1 MEPELSASLWA
12 ATAPPPIP
20 TPPLEGERRCD
31 VAIVGGGYTGLSAAL
46 RLSEGGA
53 DAVVLEAR
61 EPGWGAS
68 GRNGGQVIPGLK
80 HDPDELFALH
90 GPKRAEAMVRTSEAA
105 ADLVFALIE
114 QHAIGCDAV
123 RTGWIQP
130 AHSADRLPLLRR
142 RFEQW
147 AKRGAAVAWLE
158 RDQVAALLGTEAYHG
173 GWLDRR
179 AGAVQPLAYARGLA
193 RAARGA
199 GATICGGSPVTALAR
214 FGDGW
219 RVQTPRGVAIAD
231 QVLLCANGYTDGL
244 WPRLRETVV
253 PVYSVQIATAPLSDN
268 IRRSIL
274 PGGQTVS
281 DTRRVLSY
289 FRLDAGGRLLMG
301 GGGSAYGGGVGRL
314 AAGLKRRVSALLPQI
329 VEPRFEHVWG
339 GRVAL
344 TLDHLPHRHVLG
356 PGLQAGL
363 GYNGRGVAMATMM
376 GRILA
381 DHALARPKPE
391 HDFPD
396 TLPAPIPLH
405 ALRGLAVTATRIYY
419 RFRDRL
425 EA

>member
-1 MEPELSASLWA
+1 MEPDLSASLWA
-12 ATAPPPIP
+12 ATAPPAIP

-80 HDPDELFALH
+80 HDPDELIALH
-90 GPKRAEAMVRTSEAA
+90 GEKRAEAMIRTSEAA
-105 ADLVFALIE
+105 ADLVFELIGK
-114 QHAIGCDAV
+114 HAIACDAV
-123 RTGWIQP
+123 RTGWVQP
-130 AHSADRLPLLRR
+130 AHSADRLPMLRR

-147 AKRGAAVAWLE
+147 AGRGADVAWLE
-158 RDQVAALLGTEAYHG
+158 RGELASLTGTERYHG

-179 AGAVQPLAYARGLA
+179 AGSVQPLAYARGLA
-193 RAARGA
+193 RAARAA
-199 GATICGGSPVTALAR
+199 GATICGDTPVTALAR

-219 RVQTPRGVAIAD
+219 RVQTPRGALVAD
-231 QVLLCANGYTDGL
+231 QVLLCTNGYTDGL

-253 PVYSVQIATAPLSDN
+253 PVYSVQIATAPLSEN
-268 IRRSIL
+268 VRGSIL
-274 PGGQTVS
+274 PDGQTVS

-289 FRLDAGGRLLMG
+289 FRLDAQGRLLMG
-301 GGGSAYGGGVGRL
+301 GGGSAYGGSIERL
-314 AAGLKRRVSALLPQI
+314 AAGLKRRVAELLPQI
-329 VEPRFEHVWG
+329 TEPRFEYVWG

-344 TLDHLPHRHVLG
+344 TMDHLPHRHVLG

-376 GRILA
+376 GQVLA

-391 HDFPD
+391 HDFPA
-396 TLPAPIPLH
+396 TNPAPIPLH
-405 ALRGLAVTATRIYY
+405 ALRGFAVTATRIYY
-419 RFRDRL
+419 RIRDRL

>member
-1 MEPELSASLWA
+1 MEPELSDSLWA
-12 ATAPPPIP
+12 ATASPAIP

-31 VAIVGGGYTGLSAAL
+31 IAIVGGGYTGLSAAL

-80 HDPDELFALH
+80 HDPGELVALH
-90 GPKRAEAMVRTSEAA
+90 GAKRAEAVIRTSEAA
-105 ADLVFALIE
+105 ADFVFALIE
-114 QHAIGCDAV
+114 KHAIACDAV
-123 RTGWIQP
+123 RSGWIQP
-130 AHSADRLPLLRR
+130 AHTADRLPMLRR

-147 AKRGAAVAWLE
+147 AGRGAEVAWLD
-158 RDQVAALLGTEAYHG
+158 RDELATLTGTERYHG
-173 GWLDRR
+173 GWIDRR

-193 RAARGA
+193 RAARAA
-199 GATICGGSPVTALAR
+199 GATICGGSPATALTR
-214 FGDGW
+214 SGDGW
-219 RVQTPRGVAIAD
+219 RVETPRGALIAD
-231 QVLLCANGYTDGL
+231 QVLLCTNGYTDGL
-244 WPRLRETVV
+244 WPKLRQTVA
-253 PVYSVQIATAPLSDN
+253 PVYSVQVATAPLSEN
-268 IRRSIL
+268 VRRSIL

-289 FRLDAGGRLLMG
+289 FRLDADGRLLMG
-301 GGGSAYGGGVGRL
+301 GGGSAYGGSIGRL
-314 AAGLKRRVSALLPQI
+314 AAGLKRRVAELFPQLA
-329 VEPRFEHVWG
+329 EPRFEHVWG

-376 GRILA
+376 GKVLA

-391 HDFPD
+391 HDFPA
-396 TLPAPIPLH
+396 TIPSPIPLH
-405 ALRGLAVTATRIYY
+405 ALRGLAITATRIYY

>member
-1 MEPELSASLWA
+1 MEPELSDSLWA
-12 ATAPPPIP
+12 ATAPSGVP

-31 VAIVGGGYTGLSAAL
+31 VAVVGGGYTGLSAAL

-80 HDPDELFALH
+80 YDPDELVALH
-90 GPKRAEAMVRTSEAA
+90 GAKRAEVMIGASEAA

-114 QHAIGCDAV
+114 KHAIACDAA
-123 RTGWIQP
+123 RSGWIQP
-130 AHSADRLPLLRR
+130 AHSTDRLPTLRR

-147 AKRGAAVAWLE
+147 ARRGADVAWLE
-158 RDQVAALLGTEAYHG
+158 RAELADALGTDAYHG

-179 AGAVQPLAYARGLA
+179 AGSVQPLAYARGLA
-193 RAARGA
+193 RAARAA

-214 FGDGW
+214 FDDGW
-219 RVQTPRGVAIAD
+219 RVQTPRGAVVAD
-231 QVLLCANGYTDGL
+231 QVLLCTNGYTGGL
-244 WPRLRETVV
+244 WPRLRETIV
-253 PVYSVQIATAPLSDN
+253 PVYSVQLATSPLSEN
-268 IRRSIL
+268 VRRSIL
-274 PGGQTVS
+274 PGGQTTS

-289 FRLDAGGRLLMG
+289 FRLDGQGRLLMG
-301 GGGSAYGGGVGRL
+301 GGGSAYGGSIARL
-314 AAGLKRRVSALLPQI
+314 AAGLKRRVAELFPQI
-329 VEPRFEHVWG
+329 AEPRFEHVWG

-344 TLDHLPHRHVLG
+344 TMDHLPHRHVLG

-376 GRILA
+376 GKVLA

-391 HDFPD
+391 HDFPASM
-396 TLPAPIPLH
+396 PRPIPLH
-405 ALRGLAVTATRIYY
+405 ALRGFAVTATRMYY

-425 EA
+425 DA

>member
-12 ATAPPPIP
+12 ATAPPAIP
-20 TPPLEGERRCD
+20 APPLEGERRCD

-80 HDPDELFALH
+80 HDPDELAALH
-90 GPKRAEAMVRTSEAA
+90 GAKKAEQMLRTSEAA
-105 ADLVFALIE
+105 ADLVFALIDK
-114 QHAIGCDAV
+114 HAIACDAL

-130 AHSADRLPLLRR
+130 AHAADRLPMLRR

-147 AKRGAAVAWLE
+147 AKRGADVAWLE
-158 RDQVAALLGTEAYHG
+158 RAEVASLTGTERYHG

-179 AGAVQPLAYARGLA
+179 GGSVQPLGYARGLA
-193 RAARGA
+193 RAARAA
-199 GATICGGSPVTALAR
+199 GATIYGGTPVTALTRA
-214 FGDGW
+214 GDGW
-219 RVQTPRGVAIAD
+219 RLSTPRGTVVAD
-231 QVLLCANGYTDGL
+231 QALLCGNGYTDGL

-253 PVYSVQIATAPLSDN
+253 PVYSVQVATAPLSEN
-268 IRRSIL
+268 VRRSIL

-289 FRLDAGGRLLMG
+289 FRLDAEGRLLMG
-301 GGGSAYGGGVGRL
+301 GGGSAYGASVERL
-314 AAGLKRRVSALLPQI
+314 AAGLKRRVGELLPQLAD
-329 VEPRFEHVWG
+329 PRFEYVWG

-376 GRILA
+376 GRVLA

-391 HDFPD
+391 HDFPA
-396 TLPAPIPLH
+396 TLPQPIPLH

>member
-12 ATAPPPIP
+12 ATAPPAIP

-80 HDPDELFALH
+80 YDPDELVALY
-90 GPKRAEAMVRTSEAA
+90 GSKRADAMIRASEAA
-105 ADLVFALIE
+105 ADLVFTLIDR
-114 QHAIGCDAV
+114 HAIACDAV
-123 RTGWIQP
+123 RSGWIQP
-130 AHSADRLPLLRR
+130 AHAADRLPMLRR
-142 RFEQW
+142 RYEQW
-147 AKRGAAVAWLE
+147 AARGADVAWL
-158 RDQVAALLGTEAYHG
+158 DAAQVASLVGSERYHG
-173 GWLDRR
+173 GWLDKR

-193 RAARGA
+193 RAARAA
-199 GATICGGSPVTALAR
+199 GATICGRSPATWMER

-219 RVQTPRGVAIAD
+219 RLRTPNGTLIAD
-231 QVLLCANGYTDGL
+231 QVLLCTNGYTDGL

-253 PVYSVQIATAPLSDN
+253 PVYSVQAATAPLGEN
-268 IRRSIL
+268 VRRSIL
-274 PGGQTVS
+274 PGGQSVS

-289 FRLDAGGRLLMG
+289 FRLDAEGRLLMG
-301 GGGSAYGGGVGRL
+301 GGGSAFAGGVGRL
-314 AAGLKRRVSALLPQI
+314 AAGLKRRVAELLPQLD
-329 VEPRFEHVWG
+329 EPRFEYIWG

-344 TLDHLPHRHVLG
+344 TLDHMPHRHVLG
-356 PGLQAGL
+356 PGVQAGL

-376 GRILA
+376 GQVMA

-391 HDFPD
+391 HDFPA
-396 TLPAPIPLH
+396 TEPAPIPLH
-405 ALRGLAVTATRIYY
+405 GLRGLAVTATRIYY

-425 EA
+425 DA